1 MEMKSHEVDIHL
13 GLAALILGICL
24 IAAASRISRNENTVT
39 VKGLCEKEVMA
50 DRAIYP
56 ISYKE
61 SGDNLESLYNTVKHK
76 NDIIR
81 QYLKEKGFSDA
92 EISIGTPKLT
102 DRLSDSYGT
111 YQSRYTINSVVSLC
125 TDKVEQVI
133 ALQGDLSIL
142 LDKGIA
148 IGSGNEWET
157 PAVYEI
163 TRLNDLKPE
172 MIEAAN
178 QNARATAEQFAKDS
192 DSRLGDITSAAQGL
206 FSIEPRDANTPYI
219 KKVRVVTTVSYKLK

>member
-1 MEMKSHEVDIHL
+1 MEIKSHEVDIHL
-13 GLAALILGICL
+13 GLAALILGICIIL
-24 IAAASRISRNENTVT
+24 AASRISNGTNTVT

-61 SGDNLESLYNTVKHK
+61 SGDNLESLYNTVKQK
-76 NDIIR
+76 NEVIR
-81 QYLKEKGFSDA
+81 QYLKDKGFSDA
-92 EISIGTPKLT
+92 EISIGTPRLT
-102 DRLSDSYGT
+102 DRLADSYGT

-125 TDKVEQVI
+125 TEKVEQVI
-133 ALQGDLSIL
+133 ALQGDLSSL
-142 LDKGIA
+142 LDQGIA

-163 TRLNDLKPE
+163 TKLNDLKPE

-192 DSRLGDITSAAQGL
+192 DSRLGKITEATQGL

>member
-1 MEMKSHEVDIHL
+1 MEIKSHEVDIHL
-13 GLAALILGICL
+13 GLAALILGFCI
-24 IAAASRISRNENTVT
+24 IVAASRISNKENTVT

-61 SGDNLESLYNTVKHK
+61 SGDNLESLYNTVKQK
-76 NDIIR
+76 NEVIR
-81 QYLKEKGFSDA
+81 QYLKDKGFSDA
-92 EISIGTPKLT
+92 EISIGTPRLT
-102 DRLSDSYGT
+102 DRLADSYGT

-125 TDKVEQVI
+125 TEKVEQVI
-133 ALQGDLSIL
+133 ALQGDLSSL
-142 LDKGIA
+142 LDQGIA

-157 PAVYEI
+157 PSVYEI
-163 TRLNDLKPE
+163 TKLNDLKPE

-192 DSRLGDITSAAQGL
+192 DSRLGKITEATQGL

>member
-1 MEMKSHEVDIHL
+1 MEIKSHEVDIHL

-24 IAAASRISRNENTVT
+24 IIASNRIGKDDNTVT
-39 VKGLCEKEVMA
+39 VKGLCEREVMA

-56 ISYKE
+56 ICYKE
-61 SGDNLESLYNTVKHK
+61 SGDNLEALYATVKQK
-76 NDIIR
+76 NEVIH
-81 QYLKEKGFSDA
+81 QYLVGKGFSDA
-92 EISIGTPKLT
+92 EINIGTPKLT
-102 DRLSDSYGT
+102 DRLADSYGT

-133 ALQGDLSIL
+133 ALQSDLSSL

-163 TRLNDLKPE
+163 TKLNDLKPE

-192 DSRLGDITSAAQGL
+192 DSKLGKITSATQGL
-206 FSIEPRDANTPYI
+206 FSIDPRDANTPYI

>member
-1 MEMKSHEVDIHL
+1 MEIKSHEVDIHL
-13 GLAALILGICL
+13 GLAALILGICIIL
-24 IAAASRISRNENTVT
+24 AASRISNGTNTVT

-61 SGDNLESLYNTVKHK
+61 SGDNLESLYNTVKQK
-76 NDIIR
+76 NEVIR
-81 QYLKEKGFSDA
+81 QYLKDKGFSDA
-92 EISIGTPKLT
+92 EISIGTPRLT
-102 DRLSDSYGT
+102 DRLADSYGT

-125 TDKVEQVI
+125 TEKVEQVI
-133 ALQGDLSIL
+133 ALQGDLSSL
-142 LDKGIA
+142 LDQDIA

-163 TRLNDLKPE
+163 TKLNDLKPE

-192 DSRLGDITSAAQGL
+192 DSRLGKITEATQGL